1 MVWSSVTDW
10 YTPFCPIRTCE
21 KVKTFSTFPAK
32 RPRVR
37 KQEMNSPMI
46 FFMMEDFLKDKV
58 MNKRVA
64 CRGALRKK
72 EGQPMRLPFL
82 TF

>member
-1 MVWSSVTDW
+1 
-10 YTPFCPIRTCE
+10 
-21 KVKTFSTFPAK
+21 
-32 RPRVR
+32 
-37 KQEMNSPMI
+37 MI
-46 FFMMEDFLKDKV
+46 FFMMEDLLKDKV